1 MCYTVYLSGPLPWI
15 ALPISCFNSK
25 YRRSLGGP
33 EEARRASVLCVGVAL
48 FVKKACSGPLVQ
60 ALPETVV
67 NTLLEILYNGYAVL
81 LMSVI
86 HL

>member
-1 MCYTVYLSGPLPWI
+1 M
-15 ALPISCFNSK
+15 
-25 YRRSLGGP
+25 
-33 EEARRASVLCVGVAL
+33 LCVSVAL